1 MQNMQHV
8 LVVDHQLRL
17 RRLVQA
23 ALERT
28 GEYRVSCAANGADA
42 VHVLDLDR
50 PKLVVLDF
58 AVTGMPGV
66 ELAAHATQRGIPII
80 VTTDEAEMDERLT
93 RLGWPCVV
101 KPIRIELLLYECRAT
116 IAQTQA
122 NLHVVR
128 TSLERLLTATGDVKN
143 LVARLDSLRTCL
155 RETLEASRRLH

>member
-8 LVVDHQLRL
+8 LVVDHHLRL
-17 RRLVQA
+17 RQLVQA

-42 VHVLDLDR
+42 VPVLDLDR